1 VSIRV
6 FKEMPMY
13 DIWIDISNTPQ
24 VHVMRSL
31 INALS
36 GYTIY
41 VTAFRRGEV
50 AELLESY
57 GVKATV
63 FGQDKESSLH
73 RSLTFAWRAIQLAL
87 YKAPKA
93 KVLLS
98 CENAMPIIAAKIKS
112 MRVVLILDNDL
123 KFKSGRLVF
132 QRIENF
138 IKEMADYILVPEV
151 TAPVFEKLLGK
162 NLYTYPGFKEHIYIA
177 DYRPDPEFPSKIP
190 FKEYVV
196 IRPESLSSLYV
207 QHTKSIVPEL
217 LRLFEREGIN
227 VVYLPRNEAERALA
241 LNFKNVYIP
250 STPLNG
256 LDLIYYS
263 SATLTGSGTMAREA
277 ALLGVTAVSFFPGK
291 TLLAVDKELVKQGKI
306 FYSRNPEEIVEYVIT
321 NWSKR
326 REPSFREA
334 VKVKMFVAKVV
345 KNVIEETKLR
355 QD

>member
-1 VSIRV
+1 
-6 FKEMPMY
+6 MY

-36 GYTIY
+36 GCIIY

-57 GVKATV
+57 GVKTTV
-63 FGQDKESSLH
+63 FGRDKESPLH
-73 RSLTFAWRAIQLAL
+73 RSLMFVWRTIQLAL

-93 KVLLS
+93 RVLLS
-98 CENAMPIIAAKIKS
+98 CENAMPIIAAKIRN

-123 KFKSGRLVF
+123 KFQTGRLIF
-132 QRIENF
+132 QRIENS
-138 IKEMADYILVPEV
+138 IKRMADYILVPEV
-151 TAPVFEKLLGK
+151 TAPVFKKFLGK
-162 NLYTYPGFKEHIYIA
+162 NLYTYPGFKEYIYIA
-177 DYRPDPEFPSKIP
+177 DYRPDPEFPNKIP
-190 FKEYVV
+190 SKKYVV

-217 LRLFEREGIN
+217 LRLFEKEGIN
-227 VVYLPRNEAERALA
+227 VVYLPRNEVERALA

-256 LDLIYYS
+256 LDLVYYS
-263 SATLTGSGTMAREA
+263 NATLTGSGTMAREA
-277 ALLGVTAVSFFPGK
+277 ALLGVPAVSFFPGR

-306 FYSRNPEEIVEYVIT
+306 FYSRDPRDIVEYVIT
-321 NWSKR
+321 NWGRKGGS
-326 REPSFREA
+326 SFGEA
-334 VKVKMFVAKVV
+334 VKVKTFITKFIKDVV
-345 KNVIEETKLR
+345 EEAKLR
-355 QD
+355 RG